1 MWIGFTSGMLIISC
15 IFFKLNKY
23 IYLYKRVLF
32 VTRKWITYNIKI
44 VINSYKFLFFFFHIS
59 CYNLR
64 KGHSWERRKRHWSR
78 LLYTHICSRLHSLA
92 NTCLGRL
99 SILLFWRFLL
109 DKKGTNKIYLSR
121 KGTTNVIIVFSAWE
135 RKGNCILHGI

>member
-99 SILLFWRFLL
+99 SILLFWSVRRDFPWIL
-109 DKKGTNKIYLSR
+109 YLARISYIAFKYSLWR
-121 KGTTNVIIVFSAWE
+121 CS
-135 RKGNCILHGI
+135 